1 MPAWLRRLRPLRLAL
16 REAAGARRLHRDENA
31 PARQDR
37 AFAALVPPLARAS
50 HWAAAGLE
58 PGIDYATFRRRLP
71 LTTPAALAPQVDR
84 MRRGEANVLWPG
96 PCTRFVHS
104 AGTATGEARLL
115 PVTDALGEHFRHAHE
130 AVLLHA
136 RLWSGRH
143 GLLAAPHLFLG
154 APPAPTA
161 APPPWPATDPFT
173 LFGATA
179 AAAEAGHRFL
189 PGPPSAPA
197 ALWADQLD
205 DAAAAAAAW
214 PQAPGLLAGLPDQL
228 AAFGQ
233 RVLAHAGRAGRPA
246 RHLRELWPDLIG
258 CLHTG
263 LPLVSCA
270 AELRAVLGPG
280 SLLQEVY
287 AAVEGLFACQDSP
300 RPEDGLRLITGS
312 GLFFEFLP
320 WADHDPA
327 LPASL
332 GTRALPLEEVR
343 PGVDYALVVTTPGG
357 LVRTLVGDLV
367 RFTSVEPPR
376 LLPIGRIEHQLTRFG
391 EEVSERDLTTCLA
404 GVCTRHGWN
413 LVQFHVASRPD
424 EAAAAGLARGHH
436 EWWVELRAGTVATP
450 TGPHLAQ
457 ELDDALQGLNPG
469 YAARRRTGK
478 ISAPVVRLVM
488 PGVFATWLRAEGR
501 EGGFHRVPRSANDLR
516 CAAPL
521 ARLTHFAD

>member
-1 MPAWLRRLRPLRLAL
+1 MPTWLRRLRPLRLAL

-37 AFAALVPPLARAS
+37 TFADLVPHLARAS

-58 PGIDYATFRRRLP
+58 AGIDYATFRRRLP
-71 LTTPAALAPQVDR
+71 LTTPTALAPQVDR
-84 MRRGEANVLWPG
+84 MRRGETGVLWPG
-96 PCTRFVHS
+96 PCTRFVRS
-104 AGTATGEARLL
+104 AGTATGEARVL

-130 AVLLHA
+130 TVLLHA

-154 APPAPTA
+154 AAPTTADAIPPGPA
-161 APPPWPATDPFT
+161 ADPFT
-173 LFGATA
+173 LFSATA

-189 PGPPSAPA
+189 PGPTPA
-197 ALWADQLD
+197 TATTWGDRL
-205 DAAAAAAAW
+205 DAAAAVAATW
-214 PQAPGLLAGLPDQL
+214 PHPAGLLVGLPDQL

-233 RVLAHAGRAGRPA
+233 RVLAHAARAGRPA

-263 LPLVSCA
+263 QPLAPCA

-280 SLLQEVY
+280 SLLQEVH
-287 AAVEGLFACQDSP
+287 AAIEGLYACQDSP
-300 RPEDGLRLITGS
+300 RPEDGLRLLTGS

-320 WADHDPA
+320 WADYDPA

-376 LLPIGRIEHQLTRFG
+376 LLPTGRIEHQLTRFG

-404 GVCTRHGWN
+404 GVCTRHGWT
-413 LVQFHVASRPD
+413 LVQFHVATRVD

-457 ELDDALQGLNPG
+457 ELDAALQGLNPG

-501 EGGFHRVPRSANDLR
+501 EGGLHRVPRSANDLR

>member
-16 REAAGARRLHRDENA
+16 REAAGARRLHREENA

-37 AFAALVPPLARAS
+37 TFADLVTPLARAS

-58 PGIDYATFRRRLP
+58 PGMDYATFRRRLP
-71 LTTPAALAPQVDR
+71 LTTPAALAPQIDR
-84 MRRGEANVLWPG
+84 MRRGEGGVLWPG
-96 PCTRFVHS
+96 PCTRFVRS
-104 AGTATGEARLL
+104 AGTATGEPRVL
-115 PVTDALGEHFRHAHE
+115 PVTDALGEHFRRAHE

-154 APPAPTA
+154 AAPAPA
-161 APPPWPATDPFT
+161 LPPGPAVDPFT
-173 LFGATA
+173 LFRATA
-179 AAAEAGHRFL
+179 AATEAGHRFL
-189 PGPPSAPA
+189 PGPPA
-197 ALWADQLD
+197 ATATPWADQLD
-205 DAAAAAAAW
+205 AAAAEAW
-214 PQAPGLLAGLPDQL
+214 RHPAGLLAGLPDQL

-233 RVLAHAGRAGRPA
+233 RVLAHAARAGRPA
-246 RHLRELWPDLIG
+246 RHLRELWPDFIG

-263 LPLVSCA
+263 LPLTTCA
-270 AELRAVLGPG
+270 GELRAVLGPG
-280 SLLQEVY
+280 SLLQEVH
-287 AAVEGLFACQDSP
+287 AAVEGMFACQDSP
-300 RPEDGLRLITGS
+300 RPEDGLRLLTGS

-320 WADHDPA
+320 WADYDPA

-343 PGVDYALVVTTPGG
+343 PGIDYALVVTTPGG
-357 LVRTLVGDLV
+357 LVRTLVWDLV

-376 LLPIGRIEHQLTRFG
+376 ILPTGRVEHQLTRFG
-391 EEVSERDLTTCLA
+391 EEVSERDLTACLA
-404 GVCTRHGWN
+404 GVCTRHAWT
-413 LVQFHVASRPD
+413 LVQFHVATRLD
-424 EAAAAGLARGHH
+424 EAATAGLARGHH

-457 ELDDALQGLNPG
+457 ELDAALQGLNPG

-488 PGVFATWLRAEGR
+488 PGVFATWLRAAGR

-516 CAAPL
+516 CATPL